1 MNKTSKI
8 AALKNFLLAV
18 RPQLFVFAGMIVI
31 FGLVYVL
38 ARLPLDLF
46 LYSLEL
52 AVFLF
57 IAYLIAQYVRY
68 AKRYELIKNLQ
79 TANVSS
85 LEEVSQGADPR
96 DWMYM
101 EKLDSLL
108 RDLRELENLHAD
120 RQADQLDYFILWL
133 HQIKTPISAISLL
146 NQSSASKEVKQIAQ
160 ELLRLEDYTHMALN
174 YVKLEESGAEMDL
187 EEVDMDEIIKKAVKK
202 YSILF
207 IYKGIKLDYRTVGMQ
222 VLSDGQWLQ
231 NLLEQILSNSL
242 KYTPSSGTIYI
253 YKDTNNEQTLVIE
266 DNGIGIRPE
275 DLPKIFNK
283 GYSGLNGRL
292 HEKSTGLGL
301 FLSKKICQR
310 LGHQLDIQSEQGT
323 GTRVLIDMS
332 RKELEVFD

>member
-1 MNKTSKI
+1 MNKTSKSE
-8 AALKNFLLAV
+8 ALKNFLLAV
-18 RPQLFVFAGMIVI
+18 RPQLFVFAGVTTI
-31 FGLVYVL
+31 FVLVYVL
-38 ARLPLDLF
+38 ARLPLELL

-57 IAYLIAQYVRY
+57 IVYLIIQYVSY
-68 AKRYELIKNLQ
+68 AKRHDLIKNLQ
-79 TANVSS
+79 TANASTVD
-85 LEEVSQGADPR
+85 EVSQGLDPT
-96 DWMYM
+96 DWLYM

-108 RDLRELENLHAD
+108 RELRELENLHVD
-120 RQADQLDYFILWL
+120 SQADQLDYFTLWL
-133 HQIKTPISAISLL
+133 HQIKTPISVISLL
-146 NQSSASKEVKQIAQ
+146 NQSSTSKEAKQISQ

-187 EEVDMDEIIKKAVKK
+187 GEVNVDEIIKKAVKK

-207 IYKGIKLDYRTVGMQ
+207 IYKGIKLDYQPVGMQ

-242 KYTPSSGTIYI
+242 KYTPSGTIHI
-253 YKDTNNEQTLVIE
+253 YRDPSNEQTLVIE
-266 DNGIGIRPE
+266 DTGIGIRSE
-275 DLPKIFNK
+275 DIQKIFNK

-301 FLSKKICQR
+301 FLSKKICQL
-310 LGHQLDIQSEQGT
+310 LGHQLDIQSKLGE

-332 RKELEVFD
+332 REELDVFD

>member
-1 MNKTSKI
+1 MNKTTKSTTFKS
-8 AALKNFLLAV
+8 FLLAV
-18 RPQLFVFAGMIVI
+18 RQQLFVFAGMTVI
-31 FGLVYVL
+31 FGLVYAL
-38 ARLPLDLF
+38 GRLPLDIF

-57 IAYLIAQYVRY
+57 IVYLIVQYVRY
-68 AKRYELIKNLQ
+68 AKRIKLIKNLQ
-79 TANVSS
+79 TGNGLS
-85 LEEVSQGADPR
+85 LDEFSQGVDPADR
-96 DWMYM
+96 LYI
-101 EKLDSLL
+101 ERLDSLL
-108 RDLRELENLHAD
+108 RELRELESLYTD
-120 RQADQLDYFILWL
+120 RQADQLDYFTLWL

-146 NQSSASKEVKQIAQ
+146 NQSSASKEERQISQ

-187 EEVDMDEIIKKAVKK
+187 GKVDLDEIIKKAIKK

-207 IYKGIKLDYRTVGMQ
+207 IYKGIKLEYQPVGMQ

-242 KYTPSSGTIYI
+242 KYTPSGTIYI
-253 YKDTNNEQTLVIE
+253 YKDPNKEKTLVIK
-266 DNGIGIRPE
+266 DTGIGIRPE

-310 LGHQLDIQSEQGT
+310 LGHQLDIQSEPGK
-323 GTRVLIDMS
+323 GTRVFINMLRD
-332 RKELEVFD
+332 ELEVFD